1 MFDMAFKVHRAPM
14 SHKSKSVACRRGSS
28 IAKQRGMQ
36 ALVGYQLTEE
46 VVRLYCNRKDLGRF
60 HDVAVLLSGRK
71 RSWQAMMDSP
81 SGDQSTVEYIA
92 SSQEDED
99 EVEIEPNATAA
110 SSKAE
115 DGSWERTAFATVVTE
130 NGSGEEKQQGID
142 YQNYV
147 YP

>member
-115 DGSWERTAFATVVTE
+115 DVS
-130 NGSGEEKQQGID
+130 
-142 YQNYV
+142 
-147 YP
+147 

>member
-1 MFDMAFKVHRAPM
+1 
-14 SHKSKSVACRRGSS
+14 
-28 IAKQRGMQ
+28 MQ

-115 DGSWERTAFATVVTE
+115 DVS
-130 NGSGEEKQQGID
+130 
-142 YQNYV
+142 
-147 YP
+147 

>member
-14 SHKSKSVACRRGSS
+14 SHTSKSVACRRGSS

-115 DGSWERTAFATVVTE
+115 DVSWERTAFATVVTE

-142 YQNYV
+142 YQKYV

>member
-1 MFDMAFKVHRAPM
+1 MLHIYIVLYIVKKNTIAMFDVAFKVHRAPM
-14 SHKSKSVACRRGSS
+14 SHTPKSVACRRGSS

-115 DGSWERTAFATVVTE
+115 DVS
-130 NGSGEEKQQGID
+130 
-142 YQNYV
+142 
-147 YP
+147 